1 MGDNTLHVCIHL
13 GIDHSHYAFTIV
25 NFCSESNR
33 EARQKTFRNC
43 VFINAKVYTF
53 NYLQTEQIEHALCI
67 MHVSSHARRRIVS
80 GLEGWIVLGL
90 FAGLDWA
97 GHS

>member
-1 MGDNTLHVCIHL
+1 M
-13 GIDHSHYAFTIV
+13 
-25 NFCSESNR
+25 
-33 EARQKTFRNC
+33 
-43 VFINAKVYTF
+43 FINAKVYTF
-53 NYLQTEQIEHALCI
+53 NYLQTEQIEHALC
-67 MHVSSHARRRIVS
+67 MSDVSSHAGRRIVS